1 MIPVYDLT
9 SSAWVV
15 LIIAGLLI
23 GVAKT
28 ALPGLA
34 TIAVA
39 MFAAVLP
46 AKEST
51 AVMLL
56 LLLVGDLLAVWAYR
70 KDVDWGALRSLVPPV
85 FIGLIVGAVVL
96 DNISDTGMRKMIGII
111 LLTLTGITLVL
122 MLNGRR
128 KDRAAALGEGS
139 VVTEKETLETAE
151 IGEMLSPSTEFP
163 QKDSRDRSRM
173 TTSSEK
179 FAKSPLARWTYGF
192 IGSFTTM
199 VANSGGP
206 PMTMYFL
213 ASGFDMLRFLG
224 TQAWFFFIVNIAKVP
239 FQATLGLH
247 SGHSLTTDLL
257 LLPTVLVGAFLGR
270 RLVRYMNPAIFNP
283 LIISLTVLSSAYLL
297 F

>member
-1 MIPVYDLT
+1 MLPVYDLAT
-9 SSAWVV
+9 SGWVI
-15 LIIAGLLI
+15 LILAGLLI
-23 GVAKT
+23 GIAKT

-34 TIAVA
+34 TLAVA

-51 AVMLL
+51 AVMLI

-70 KDVDWGALRSLVPPV
+70 HDVDWKALRSLVPPV
-85 FIGLIVGAVVL
+85 FIGLIAGAIVL
-96 DNISDTGMRKMIGII
+96 NFISDGGMRKMIGII
-111 LLTLTGITLVL
+111 LLALTAITLLL
-122 MLNGRR
+122 MFNGKR
-128 KDRAAALGEGS
+128 KDR
-139 VVTEKETLETAE
+139 VTKELAD
-151 IGEMLSPSTEFP
+151 G
-163 QKDSRDRSRM
+163 
-173 TTSSEK
+173 TTSSSSEK
-179 FAKSPLARWTYGF
+179 FAKNPIARWIYGF

-213 ASGFDMLRFLG
+213 ASGFDMVRFLG

-247 SGHSLTTDLL
+247 SAHSLSSDLL
-257 LLPTVLVGAFLGR
+257 LIPTVIVGAALGR
-270 RLVRYMNPAIFNP
+270 WLIKRINPAIFNP
-283 LIISLTVLSSAYLL
+283 LIIVLTVLSSVYLL

>member
-1 MIPVYDLT
+1 MLPVYDLT
-9 SSAWVV
+9 TTAWVILV
-15 LIIAGLLI
+15 VAGLLI

-51 AVMLL
+51 AVMLI

-70 KDVDWGALRSLVPPV
+70 RDVDWKALRSLVPPV
-85 FIGLIVGAVVL
+85 FIGLVVGAMVL
-96 DNISDTGMRKMIGII
+96 DHISDNGMRKMIGII
-111 LLTLTGITLVL
+111 LLALTAVTLLL
-122 MLNGRR
+122 MLNGKR
-128 KDRAAALGEGS
+128 KDRA
-139 VVTEKETLETAE
+139 KAE
-151 IGEMLSPSTEFP
+151 ITTEEES
-163 QKDSRDRSRM
+163 QDVAGTSS
-173 TTSSEK
+173 SSEK
-179 FAKSPLARWTYGF
+179 FAKNPIARWIYGF

-213 ASGFDMLRFLG
+213 ASGFDMVRFLG

-247 SGHSLTTDLL
+247 SSHSLATDLL
-257 LLPTVLVGAFLGR
+257 LVPAVLVGAIAGR
-270 RLVRYMNPAIFNP
+270 WLVRRMNPAIFNP
-283 LIISLTVLSSAYLL
+283 LIITLTVLSSAYLL

>member
-1 MIPVYDLT
+1 MLSVYDLT
-9 SSAWVV
+9 SSAWVI
-15 LIIAGLLI
+15 LALAGLLI

-70 KDVDWGALRSLVPPV
+70 HDVDWKALRSLVPPV
-85 FIGLIVGAVVL
+85 FVGLIAGAVVL
-96 DNISDTGMRKMIGII
+96 DHISDNGMRKMIGII

-122 MLNGRR
+122 MANGKR
-128 KDRAAALGEGS
+128 KDRAAALGENPT
-139 VVTEKETLETAE
+139 VQDDVALETAE
-151 IGEMLSPSTEFP
+151 LADVLAETEDSDSEESTEA
-163 QKDSRDRSRM
+163 SRAA
-173 TTSSEK
+173 TSSAK
-179 FAKSPLARWTYGF
+179 FARNPVARWIYGF

-213 ASGFDMLRFLG
+213 ASGFDMVRFLG
-224 TQAWFFFIVNIAKVP
+224 TQAWFFFIVNIAKLP

-247 SGHSLTTDLL
+247 SAHSLATDLL
-257 LLPTVLVGAFLGR
+257 LLPTVLVGAALGR
-270 RLVRYMNPAIFNP
+270 WLVGRMNAAVFNP
-283 LIISLTVLSSAYLL
+283 LIIALTVLSSVYLL

>member
-9 SSAWVV
+9 SFAWVV
-15 LIIAGLLI
+15 LVIAGLLI

-34 TIAVA
+34 TVAVA

-70 KDVDWGALRSLVPPV
+70 KDVDWRALRSLVPPV
-85 FIGLIVGAVVL
+85 FIGLVVGAIVL

-111 LLTLTGITLVL
+111 LLALTGITLLL
-122 MLNGRR
+122 MLNGKR
-128 KDRAAALGEGS
+128 KDRAAELGES
-139 VVTEKETLETAE
+139 PVVTERATLETAE
-151 IGEMLSPSTEFP
+151 IADVLSPSAELP
-163 QKDSRDRSRM
+163 QKESTDRSSM
-173 TTSSEK
+173 TPSSER
-179 FAKSPLARWTYGF
+179 FAKNPIARWIYGF

-213 ASGFDMLRFLG
+213 ASGFDMVRFLG

-247 SGHSLTTDLL
+247 SEHSLATDLL

-270 RLVRYMNPAIFNP
+270 WLIRRMNPAVFNP
-283 LIISLTVLSSAYLL
+283 LIIALTVLSSAYLL

>member
-1 MIPVYDLT
+1 MTLPVYDLAT
-9 SSAWVV
+9 SGW
-15 LIIAGLLI
+15 IILALAGLLI

-51 AVMLL
+51 AVMLI

-70 KDVDWGALRSLVPPV
+70 HVVDWKALRSLVPPV
-85 FIGLIVGAVVL
+85 FIGLIVGAIVL
-96 DNISDTGMRKMIGII
+96 DHISDNGMRKMIGII
-111 LLTLTGITLVL
+111 LLALTAITLLL
-122 MLNGRR
+122 MLNGKR
-128 KDRAAALGEGS
+128 KDREANAALASPTEGAAP
-139 VVTEKETLETAE
+139 ED
-151 IGEMLSPSTEFP
+151 STDGT
-163 QKDSRDRSRM
+163 DSSS
-173 TTSSEK
+173 SSEK
-179 FAKSPLARWTYGF
+179 FAKSPVARWIYGL

-213 ASGFDMLRFLG
+213 ASGFDMVRFLG

-247 SGHSLTTDLL
+247 SAHSLSTDLL
-257 LLPTVLVGAFLGR
+257 LVPTVLVGAILGR
-270 RLVRYMNPAIFNP
+270 WLVKRMNPAIFNP
-283 LIISLTVLSSAYLL
+283 LIIGLTVLSSAYLL